1 MVQDRVEKAEKLH
14 QEITEKKRRLDE
26 QLARLVDGKQELLRQ
41 IRHLVPCDGASGAA
55 AAPPVPSPGGDPPG
69 ALQPGGEDR
78 ETSILGELE
87 QCLALIK
94 ARCRLMAEE
103 LTEVTLLADALYALA
118 VLAVPSSSAHP
129 FPSTGATSS
138 RDPSSRE
145 DTGHTGEGQPGVGQ
159 AAASQPG
166 TTQAGGMPA
175 PETLTRLLAHP
186 GFQQIAGQLL
196 TQFLKK

>member
-1 MVQDRVEKAEKLH
+1 MQDRVEKAEKLH

-55 AAPPVPSPGGDPPG
+55 AAPPVASPDRDPPG

-103 LTEVTLLADALYALA
+103 LTEMMLLADALYALA
-118 VLAVPSSSAHP
+118 VLAVPSPGAHP
-129 FPSTGATSS
+129 SLSA
-138 RDPSSRE
+138 DPSSRGE
-145 DTGHTGEGQPGVGQ
+145 AARTGD
-159 AAASQPG
+159 SQPFAG
-166 TTQAGGMPA
+166 QAGGMPA